1 MVRATHG
8 PNAIGTR
15 IKLYRTAAG
24 LSQPQLA
31 VAIDQAARRASVAA
45 KRKITVPGWAS
56 LKTQI
61 SLWENGHRAVSDF
74 YWPLIADALNVP
86 QAELFPPPTPTVTP
100 LDEAAEELR
109 HRILT
114 AGAIDAATVDL
125 LNAQT
130 HQLRLMDRRLGG
142 REVLGQLRSHVG
154 TVTGLLDHV
163 FLPNRRAP
171 LAAVLTEAAT
181 LAGWQALDTGATA
194 EAWQHYETA
203 KAAARETGST
213 PLLAHAMGEQAY
225 VLLDLGRPADALELV
240 HAAQTVSGRPAPP
253 LLVCWLTAVSAELSA
268 AGGDAGGSRRAMDLA
283 DRTLPAD
290 CADPELP
297 YLMLGPAHLER
308 WRGSAL
314 SRVGDPES
322 IAHLYAALDGMGRTS
337 TLRAEAG
344 LRVDL
349 VAALAASGNEDQA
362 AAEAATARELTARA
376 GSTRLRRRL
385 GQLAA

>member
-24 LSQPQLA
+24 MSQPQLA
-31 VAIDQAARRASVAA
+31 VAIDQAARRASLAA

-86 QAELFPPPTPTVTP
+86 QAELFPPPAPTVTP

-114 AGAIDAATVDL
+114 AGAIDAGTVDL

-130 HQLRLMDRRLGG
+130 HQLRLMDRQLGG
-142 REVLGQLRSHVG
+142 REVLGQLRSHVQ
-154 TVTGLLDHV
+154 TVQGLLSHAI
-163 FLPNRRAP
+163 LPAQRAP
-171 LAAVLTEAAT
+171 LAAILADAAA
-181 LAGWQALDTGATA
+181 LAGWQALDTGAPS
-194 EAWQHYETA
+194 EAWQHHETA
-203 KAAARETGST
+203 KAAAREAGSSAH
-213 PLLAHAMGEQAY
+213 LAHAMGQQAY
-225 VLLDLGRPADALELV
+225 ALLDLGRPTDALALV
-240 HAAQTVSGRPAPP
+240 HAAQKLDGGSIPP
-253 LLVCWLTAVSAELSA
+253 LLTCWLMAATAELSA
-268 AGGDAGGSRRAMDLA
+268 ASGDADRCRRALELA
-283 DRTLPAD
+283 DHTLPSD
-290 CADPELP
+290 YADPELP
-297 YLMLGPAHLER
+297 YLLLAPAHLAR

-314 SRVGDPES
+314 SRLGDS
-322 IAHLYAALDGMGRTS
+322 DAIALLYAALDGMGTSS

-349 VAALAASGNEDQA
+349 VAALSASGAEDEARSEAAAAS
-362 AAEAATARELTARA
+362 ELAIRA
-376 GSTRLRRRL
+376 GSVRLRRRL
-385 GQLAA
+385 DRFAA